1 MSASEEAAVCRQGA
15 WVGTLEDVVARG
27 VYQFGLAPC
36 RCSPKQEDESF
47 PIPRQGFY
55 DGIGEGFPPSARMA
69 ERLVGTDAEAGVEQE
84 HSLPCPTG
92 EVATLWY
99 GSARFRLYLLKD
111 VPERWRK
118 WYAVLNG
125 EAKSVCLPVA
135 MVGVL
140 PQNDHLNVVER
151 CLVEGIED
159 EPCRRKA
166 LHGAVLLADEVG
178 QLPEVWLLKLGGE
191 PGFPTLLHA
200 DVFHNRKTEI
210 GKRKTASKREQSNL
224 FELPSGSR
232 FKNAKRD

>member
-1 MSASEEAAVCRQGA
+1 MCLASG
-15 WVGTLEDVVARG
+15 RG
-27 VYQFGLAPC
+27 
-36 RCSPKQEDESF
+36 SPKQEDEPF
-47 PIPRQGFY
+47 PLPRQGFY

-69 ERLVGTDAEAGVEQE
+69 ECLVGTDAEAGVEQE

-99 GSARFRLYLLKD
+99 GSTRFRLYLLKD

-118 WYAVLNG
+118 WYAVLNR

-140 PQNDHLNVVER
+140 PQDDHLNVVER

-166 LHGAVLLADEVG
+166 LHGAILLADEVG

-200 DVFHNRKTEI
+200 DVFHNRKTEM
-210 GKRKTASKREQSNL
+210 GKRKTISHPVFRFHLSVYFIRHLPVISSGCSRPMMWRMLGATSAST
-224 FELPSGSR
+224 PSSTL
-232 FKNAKRD
+232 ASLLAVT

>member
-15 WVGTLEDVVARG
+15 WVRTLEDVVARG
-27 VYQFGLAPC
+27 VYELCLASG
-36 RCSPKQEDESF
+36 RCSPKQEDEPF

-55 DGIGEGFPPSARMA
+55 NGIGERFPPSARMA
-69 ERLVGTDAEAGVEQE
+69 ECLVSTDAEACVEQE
-84 HSLPCPTG
+84 HSLTCPTG

-99 GSARFRLYLLKD
+99 GSTRFCLYLLED

-140 PQNDHLNVVER
+140 PQDDHLNVVER

-159 EPCRRKA
+159 EPCRREA
-166 LHGAVLLADEVG
+166 LHGAILLADEVG

-200 DVFHNRKTEI
+200 DVFHKHERKRPLKPTDPPPTPPQGRGVYSIE
-210 GKRKTASKREQSNL
+210 
-224 FELPSGSR
+224 
-232 FKNAKRD
+232 

>member
-1 MSASEEAAVCRQGA
+1 MCLASG
-15 WVGTLEDVVARG
+15 
-27 VYQFGLAPC
+27 
-36 RCSPKQEDESF
+36 RCSPKQEDEPF
-47 PIPRQGFY
+47 PFPRQGAD

-84 HSLPCPTG
+84 HSLMSPTG

-99 GSARFRLYLLKD
+99 WSTRFRLYLLKD

-118 WYAVLNG
+118 WYAVQNG

-140 PQNDHLNVVER
+140 PQDDHLNVVER
-151 CLVEGIED
+151 RLVEGIED
-159 EPCRRKA
+159 EPCRREA
-166 LHGAVLLADEVG
+166 LHGAILLADEVG

-200 DVFHNRKTEI
+200 DVFHNRKTEN
-210 GKRKTASKREQSNL
+210 GKLRVSESNQTCLNCRAGADSRTQSGIKSENY
-224 FELPSGSR
+224 
-232 FKNAKRD
+232 